1 MALATTQDAI
11 HVSNMLKGS
20 SSKIK
25 QQEEDRKM
33 ETMMAIQKTK
43 DGAAQELWM
52 PIEEFGGLYE
62 VSNFGNVRSLKGNGE
77 PKTMKPGHQ
86 RDLKVVWLRKNSTTH
101 CRRVDRLVLEAFLGA
116 APGPR
121 FGPAHQDG
129 DMDNCHLDNMH
140 WEDGLSRSYKKRKPV
155 GRPKGSRKKIDIEP
169 KPKPVA
175 RKEFS
180 GVREQRI
187 LYCGN
192 VEVIVNITDG
202 LVDLSQ
208 QGSSPL
214 IRLADVPD
222 MIKVLQQ
229 IGGK

>member
-1 MALATTQDAI
+1 
-11 HVSNMLKGS
+11 MLKRS
-20 SSKIK
+20 SYKIK
-25 QQEEDRKM
+25 QQKERKM
-33 ETMMAIQKTK
+33 ETMMATQKTK
-43 DGAAQELWM
+43 DGAEQELWL
-52 PIEEFGGLYE
+52 PIEEFDGLYE

-77 PKTMKPGHQ
+77 PKPMKPGYQ

-101 CRRVDRLVLEAFLGA
+101 CRRIDRLVLEAFIGA

-121 FGPAHQDG
+121 FGPSHQDG
-129 DMDNCHLDNMH
+129 DMDNCRLDNMH

-155 GRPKGSRKKIDIEP
+155 GRPKGSKTKKIDIE
-169 KPKPVA
+169 PKPVA

-192 VEVIVNITDG
+192 VEVIVNMTDG
-202 LVDLSQ
+202 TVDLSQ
-208 QGSSPL
+208 QGSTPL

-222 MIKVLQQ
+222 MIKMLQQ